1 MKSYQ
6 EGVFEWEEEKKKK
19 EAEKEKLQSQQKNA
33 QNIFE
38 TDVPKFKVDPNLTQE
53 QRAAKAEAEKTKGN
67 EALKSGVYRLFYG
80 ISFRI

>member
-19 EAEKEKLQSQQKNA
+19 EAERERLANQFQNS

-38 TDVPKFKVDPNLTQE
+38 TDVPKFKVDPNLSQE

-67 EALKSGVYRLFYG
+67 EALKSGVYLLK
-80 ISFRI
+80 